1 MVEAE
6 NLKDYFERSRR
17 WEQDELRSALRSK
30 RLAWTVAAVSMV
42 GTIASVSA
50 VAALV
55 PLQKI
60 EPFIIRVDTGT
71 GITEA
76 ASLLK
81 DAPSTLSDAQA
92 RYFIAKY
99 VTARESYS
107 RVTVQDNYRVV
118 NTMSTGPVQE
128 AYGRWISANNPQS
141 PQKLLGPQGTVRI
154 EIRSVQLVRQGLAT
168 VRFVQIAEYQGTE
181 PRTQH
186 YVATVAYEVL
196 PEERLTWQQRLINP
210 IAFAV
215 TEYRIDPEVVDQ

>member
-6 NLKDYFERSRR
+6 NLKEYFERSRR
-17 WEQDELRSALRSK
+17 WEQDELRAAQRSK
-30 RLAWTVAAVSMV
+30 RFAWFVAGIASIGM
-42 GTIASVSA
+42 IASVSA

-60 EPFIIRVDTGT
+60 EPFVVRVDTAT

-76 ASLLK
+76 AQLLS
-81 DAPSTLSDAQA
+81 DAPKTLTDAQA

-107 RVTVQDNYRVV
+107 RFTVQDNYRVV
-118 NTMSTGPVQE
+118 NTMSTAPVQE
-128 AYGRWISANNPQS
+128 AYARWISGNNPDS

-154 EIRSVQLVRQGLAT
+154 EIRSVQMVREGLAS
-168 VRFVQIAEYQGTE
+168 VRYVQIAEYQGAN
-181 PRTQH
+181 PKSQH
-186 YVATVAYEVL
+186 YIATIAYEVL

-215 TEYRIDPEVVDQ
+215 TEYRTDPEVVDP